1 MMRHKKTGQLI
12 IRMMQKK
19 SALLKLRQV
28 KKFGAVLVKTNV
40 LLVLPNKLAELG
52 AVYDCLH

>member
-1 MMRHKKTGQLI
+1 MSMEAGKILRHYLVDTLI
-12 IRMMQKK
+12 F
-19 SALLKLRQV
+19 
-28 KKFGAVLVKTNV
+28 FGAVLVKTNV

>member
-1 MMRHKKTGQLI
+1 MSESFFFIQNHRF
-12 IRMMQKK
+12 
-19 SALLKLRQV
+19 LLPDLEHMDSQEIHI
-28 KKFGAVLVKTNV
+28 GAVLVKTNV